1 MSLKDKILNK
11 IADKLKDYRTPEYD
25 KILSLDIKGEVKG
38 AFMTVD
44 CHTVKELKDKSK
56 KGLIDV
62 SKLLDEELDTGDR
75 YHYREI
81 TFCDKDNV
89 VCIYN
94 GKNDSYYEDVHE
106 FFESAEERVYVKCDS
121 DLIYETFKNYIHQ
134 SSKYHDLVKYEYEIP
149 RKEAFDKLFAE
160 KEVVIDK
167 DDKEINNKRTY
178 DNYVQIT
185 GKVSNIGKEFTK
197 KDGSKAQFIE
207 IQQEYEYNDKV
218 KYNKISVMLPSEL
231 INEIST
237 MTKDDTISIKG
248 KLNTYSDKDN
258 NLKSVI
264 NCSEIDILDMSKNQ
278 EEMER

>member
-264 NCSEIDILDMSKNQ
+264 YCSEIDILDMSKNQ